1 MVPALERVRLRA
13 LACACMPAFHSTVC
27 RFPFNVERERV
38 RDVGEGALG
47 LNLTV
52 LALGGIRE
60 AAKLNF
66 SVSLVDDKEG
76 LGLGEEMVALRR
88 EGSALES
95 LSAKAHAGKGE
106 AGQEEEDDAVRAE
119 DGVFCRGVE
128 VRAERGCVS
137 SRAWAGKRMRL
148 FVSAGL
154 YLLCACIYAR
164 ERESARARERECVYY
179 HVSMHVERM
188 WPLQQTGHGGGVIS
202 ACELR
207 VQWCPDVRAQRG
219 HAK

>member
-1 MVPALERVRLRA
+1 MD
-13 LACACMPAFHSTVC
+13 
-27 RFPFNVERERV
+27 RERV

-154 YLLCACIYAR
+154 YLFCPCIYAR
-164 ERESARARERECVYY
+164 ERESARAREREREIDRESVCIIMFPCTWS
-179 HVSMHVERM
+179 VSGHCSRLATAAGSFRRVSCACNGVLTCAHSGGMRSNLRTQPGDVE
-188 WPLQQTGHGGGVIS
+188 
-202 ACELR
+202 
-207 VQWCPDVRAQRG
+207 
-219 HAK
+219 